1 MAERIDEEFLR
12 CCLEELRDG
21 EAVTI
26 QTGVPFGRIR
36 NALARLGATDEE
48 IDRVQFVP
56 FGSSSPK

>member
-26 QTGVPFGRIR
+26 QTGVSFAKLR
-36 NALARLGATDEE
+36 NALVRLGATDEE
-48 IDRVQFVP
+48 VERVTFVP
-56 FGSSSPK
+56 FGAPPK